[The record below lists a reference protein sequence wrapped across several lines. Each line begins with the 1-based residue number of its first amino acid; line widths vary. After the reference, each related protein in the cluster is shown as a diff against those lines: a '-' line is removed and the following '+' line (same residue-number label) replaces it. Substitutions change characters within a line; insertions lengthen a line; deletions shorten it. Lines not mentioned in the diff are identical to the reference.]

1 MSVLGDFRSVMKCA
15 EHAARS
21 AQTEVGPEHVT
32 YAFAQTVGVSDL
44 EARAVLEYGQSRS
57 WERSG
62 GNKRRGCFGAQKAWR
77 GGRSGGLH
85 EKREGGFRGGGGVG
99 SGGGAGENSGGG
111 LSGQKGRGCGVSL
124 RRAIQNET
132 AAGRV
137 TIASVLLLLHSQ
149 GELRDLDHAVT
160 EVGGNLEK
168 WLRQHAD

>member
-44 EARAVLEYGQSRS
+44 EARAVLDYGRSRG
-57 WERSG
+57 W
-62 GNKRRGCFGAQKAWR
+62 
-77 GGRSGGLH
+77 GRSGVN
-85 EKREGGFRGGGGVG
+85 RRGG
-99 SGGGAGENSGGG
+99 
-111 LSGQKGRGCGVSL
+111 LFGRKRPGCGVSL

-149 GELRDLDHAVT
+149 GELRGLDHAVT

>member
-15 EHAARS
+15 EHAARA

-62 GNKRRGCFGAQKAWR
+62 VNKRRGLFGA
-77 GGRSGGLH
+77 
-85 EKREGGFRGGGGVG
+85 KRTGC
-99 SGGGAGENSGGG
+99 GGG
-111 LSGQKGRGCGVSL
+111 LRRGR
-124 RRAIQNET
+124 QNET